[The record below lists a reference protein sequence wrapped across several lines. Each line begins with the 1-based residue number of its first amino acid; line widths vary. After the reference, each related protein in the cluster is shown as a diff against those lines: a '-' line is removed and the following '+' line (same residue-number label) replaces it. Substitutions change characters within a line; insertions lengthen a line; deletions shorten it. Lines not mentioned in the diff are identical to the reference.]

1 MIEIKE
7 VYAFIAKSRP
17 WINKDEMSPMLPISF
32 EARDGLVVNGYITVP
47 KNSDGKNLP
56 LIVNPHGG
64 PNARDYWGY
73 NAEHQFLASRGY
85 AVLSMNFRGST
96 GYGRNHVKMANGQ
109 WGRKMQDDV
118 TDSVCGLLN
127 KVLLIQIMF
136 VFMELVMV
144 VTLLWLVLPK
154 HLICTNVLLIMLG

>member
-1 MIEIKE
+1 MYFYDRNKGSIS
-7 VYAFIAKSRP
+7 FIAKSRP
-17 WINKDEMSPMLPISF
+17 WIDKNQMSPMLPISF
-32 EARDGLVVNGYITVP
+32 EARDGLVVNGYITIP

-73 NAEHQFLASRGY
+73 NPEHQFFASRGY

-96 GYGRNHVKMANGQ
+96 GYGRKHVKEANRQ

-118 TDSVCGLLN
+118 TDSVLWAVN
-127 KVLLIQIMF
+127 KV
-136 VFMELVMV
+136 
-144 VTLLWLVLPK
+144 
-154 HLICTNVLLIMLG
+154 

>member
-1 MIEIKE
+1 
-7 VYAFIAKSRP
+7 
-17 WINKDEMSPMLPISF
+17 MLPISF
-32 EARDGLVVNGYITVP
+32 TARDGLKVNGYLTVP

-73 NAEHQFLASRGY
+73 NPEHQFLASRGY

-118 TDSVCGLLN
+118 TDSVNWAVNQGIADPDNVCICLLY
-127 KVLLIQIMF
+127 
-136 VFMELVMV
+136 
-144 VTLLWLVLPK
+144 TSDAAD
-154 HLICTNVLLIMLG
+154 